1 MSKMSGMSHCAL
13 LIDDMV
19 TRKQII
25 SNAAQEKY
33 GNITPQHL
41 QNIAP
46 EALVFMLVG
55 LKYSWKFPVGYFL
68 TGKSDADANI
78 FNQILF
84 INIRR
89 AWSPHAI

>member
-1 MSKMSGMSHCAL
+1 MTWS
-13 LIDDMV
+13 
-19 TRKQII
+19 QEII

-41 QNIAP
+41 QNIAS